1 MKPHRCM
8 DDFRQRRK
16 GDRLNLCT
24 ENCIQVRM
32 ELPVRRLIWLV
43 AVAMAVVF
51 ASGSPARA
59 QDPGPMAPPPKFDVH
74 RIPAQPHPGP
84 PPIPESELI
93 RRFAANEDVMKKEY
107 DAYNFNRAIRI
118 EELTD
123 PGGKFIVSGEVYTRP
138 DGERFLRVEK
148 QPEANLKQ
156 TDFTLEDVRIIA
168 QLPLFILTTEEIP
181 NYVFTYA
188 GQDKLDQ
195 LNTYV
200 FQVKPKQLSRKR
212 RYFEGAVWVD
222 DHDLTIV
229 KSYGKFVS
237 ELTGNGTKLPFTMFE
252 TFRENFQEK
261 YWLPTYTRSDDFIE
275 NEKEGELHMRLV
287 IRDTEFKLAGPAD
300 ASPSPAGAPS
310 TAAGGAPPSSTPSG
324 NPQKPP
330 SP

>member
-1 MKPHRCM
+1 MPRI
-8 DDFRQRRK
+8 
-16 GDRLNLCT
+16 G
-24 ENCIQVRM
+24 
-32 ELPVRRLIWLV
+32 W
-43 AVAMAVVF
+43 MAVLATMLFGV
-51 ASGSPARA
+51 APLVRA
-59 QDPGPMAPPPKFDVH
+59 QDPGPLAPPPKFEVK

-84 PPIPESELI
+84 PPIPEAEII

-107 DAYNFNRAIRI
+107 DAYNFARAIRI

-123 PGGKFIVSGEVYTRP
+123 PGRKFLVSGEVYTKP
-138 DGERFLRVEK
+138 DGERMLRIEK
-148 QPEANLKQ
+148 PPEANLKQ

-168 QLPLFILTTEEIP
+168 QLPLFILTSEEIP
-181 NYVFTYA
+181 NYTFTYA

-222 DHDLTIV
+222 DRDLTIV

-237 ELTGNGTKLPFTMFE
+237 EIAGNGTKLPFTMFE
-252 TFRENFQEK
+252 TFRENFQDK

-275 NEKEGELHMRLV
+275 NEKVGELHMRLV
-287 IRDTEFKLAGPAD
+287 IRDTDFKLVGPAA
-300 ASPSPAGAPS
+300 ASAAPADGSPGAAS
-310 TAAGGAPPSSTPSG
+310 AATPP
-324 NPQKPP
+324 KPP

>member
-1 MKPHRCM
+1 
-8 DDFRQRRK
+8 
-16 GDRLNLCT
+16 
-24 ENCIQVRM
+24 
-32 ELPVRRLIWLV
+32 
-43 AVAMAVVF
+43 MAVLATMLFGV
-51 ASGSPARA
+51 APLVRA
-59 QDPGPMAPPPKFDVH
+59 QDPGPLAPPPKFEVK

-84 PPIPESELI
+84 PPIPEAEII

-107 DAYNFNRAIRI
+107 DAYNFARAIRI

-123 PGGKFIVSGEVYTRP
+123 PGRKFLVSGEVYTKP
-138 DGERFLRVEK
+138 DGERMLRIEK
-148 QPEANLKQ
+148 PPEANLKQ

-168 QLPLFILTTEEIP
+168 QLPLFILTSEEIP
-181 NYVFTYA
+181 NYTFTYA

-222 DHDLTIV
+222 DRDLTIV

-237 ELTGNGTKLPFTMFE
+237 EIAGNGTKLPFTMFE
-252 TFRENFQEK
+252 TFRENFQDK

-275 NEKEGELHMRLV
+275 NEKVGELHMRLV
-287 IRDTEFKLAGPAD
+287 IRDTDFKLVGPAA
-300 ASPSPAGAPS
+300 ASAAPADGSPGAAS
-310 TAAGGAPPSSTPSG
+310 AATPP
-324 NPQKPP
+324 KPP